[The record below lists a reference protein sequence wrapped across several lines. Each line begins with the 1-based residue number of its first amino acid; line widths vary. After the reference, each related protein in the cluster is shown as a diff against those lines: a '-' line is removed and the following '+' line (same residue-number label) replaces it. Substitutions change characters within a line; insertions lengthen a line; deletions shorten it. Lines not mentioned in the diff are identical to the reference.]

1 MIPYGS
7 LVLIVT
13 PKGKRTIKRL
23 VEGENWQ
30 SHDGILT
37 PEIVAAADFGDT
49 VMTSMGRPVQLLDVT
64 LQDLLKGIKRQTQI
78 IYPKDIAYIC
88 MKLGAG
94 PGRTICEAG
103 CGSGGLTLA
112 LSWFCG
118 PTGRVVSHEAREEF
132 AKLARRNLD
141 WAHVGDNVDINVR
154 DVAEG
159 FCVKNAD
166 ALFLDV
172 RNNPG
177 GLLDQAVAVSSL
189 FLDQGE
195 IVSTRA
201 RNEEDTIRYSAKGK
215 DITEGLPIVVLINN
229 GSASASEIVA
239 GALQDHKRAVVLGE
253 KSFGKGSVQT
263 VVPLGNEGAM
273 RLTTARYYTPSGRSI
288 QATGIEPDIVVHPAK
303 LEEYLT
309 VGLLNSCEKTSN
321 ASSASG
327 FFT

>member
-172 RNNPG
+172 R
-177 GLLDQAVAVSSL
+177 
-189 FLDQGE
+189 
-195 IVSTRA
+195 
-201 RNEEDTIRYSAKGK
+201 
-215 DITEGLPIVVLINN
+215 
-229 GSASASEIVA
+229 
-239 GALQDHKRAVVLGE
+239 
-253 KSFGKGSVQT
+253 
-263 VVPLGNEGAM
+263 
-273 RLTTARYYTPSGRSI
+273 TPW
-288 QATGIEPDIVVHPAK
+288 
-303 LEEYLT
+303 EYLDKAVEAVRPGAVFGFLLPT
-309 VGLLNSCEKTSN
+309 VMQVGELLKGLERGPFDHIEVQELLLRDWKPL
-321 ASSASG
+321 ADR
-327 FFT
+327 

>member
-172 RNNPG
+172 R
-177 GLLDQAVAVSSL
+177 
-189 FLDQGE
+189 
-195 IVSTRA
+195 
-201 RNEEDTIRYSAKGK
+201 
-215 DITEGLPIVVLINN
+215 
-229 GSASASEIVA
+229 
-239 GALQDHKRAVVLGE
+239 
-253 KSFGKGSVQT
+253 
-263 VVPLGNEGAM
+263 
-273 RLTTARYYTPSGRSI
+273 TPW
-288 QATGIEPDIVVHPAK
+288 
-303 LEEYLT
+303 EYLDKAVEAVRPGAVFGFLLPT
-309 VGLLNSCEKTSN
+309 VMQVGELLKGLERGPFDHIEVQELLLRDWKPLADRLRPNDRMIAHTSFLVFCRHQKRNHDFDNLRPMGTREMKQKMALEKRLATLD
-321 ASSASG
+321 
-327 FFT
+327 